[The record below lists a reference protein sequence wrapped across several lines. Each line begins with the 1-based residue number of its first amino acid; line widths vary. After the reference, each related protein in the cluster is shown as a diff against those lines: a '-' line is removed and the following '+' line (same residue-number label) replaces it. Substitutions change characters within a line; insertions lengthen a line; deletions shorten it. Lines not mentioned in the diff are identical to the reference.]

1 MFKPAALAVFAALS
15 IQNTSYS
22 SSSGPFALS
31 WNSTSPYGQSSGL
44 FAMFDGTYGS
54 AMNFTSG
61 TPSSS
66 NLTAS
71 YNATSGK
78 LSLVCAGDDY
88 LTGLVAALVYEP
100 ELTPPTYTLQWVD
113 DSDATL
119 PAGSNKTS
127 LVPMDGGIISTLGS
141 GIFKEVIVDDIVSG
155 QNVTAFAWVQETTAE
170 NQDVQAHIVIADGSN
185 VTCEASTSSC

>member
-1 MFKPAALAVFAALS
+1 
-15 IQNTSYS
+15 
-22 SSSGPFALS
+22 
-31 WNSTSPYGQSSGL
+31 
-44 FAMFDGTYGS
+44 MFDGTYGS

-127 LVPMDGGIISTLGS
+127 LVPMDGGIVST
-141 GIFKEVIVDDIVSG
+141 VSVYRPFSPLARLIDRLHVARQRDLQRSDCG
-155 QNVTAFAWVQETTAE
+155 
-170 NQDVQAHIVIADGSN
+170 
-185 VTCEASTSSC
+185 